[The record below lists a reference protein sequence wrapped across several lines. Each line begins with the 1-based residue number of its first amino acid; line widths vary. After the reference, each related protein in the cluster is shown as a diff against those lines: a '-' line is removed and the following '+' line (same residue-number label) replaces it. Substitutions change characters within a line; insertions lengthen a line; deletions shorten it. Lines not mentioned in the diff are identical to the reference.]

1 MAGKTVKSAHSG
13 SGGAGYFGAG
23 EQAQDHV
30 YHVPGWDG
38 TAEGETV
45 VVSLGEVEIYEND
58 FEIAIAEAKQKYG
71 IEDLV
76 KEGQTRWKAVMHY
89 VGKRVF
95 PDTKV
100 LKDKQTVWLE
110 GNKIPTNNNRYDYDI
125 LNILCDYYIQLSRQY
140 NKLISTVAFSEFINI
155 PTNTVDVWRD
165 TESSTPTF
173 KIWKK
178 LQGNR
183 EDSLKDKAVD
193 SGNVMGVF
201 QVGRREYQW
210 DMPGVRED
218 ARKSIAPTPE
228 EIAARYGIEGGSGA
242 RMGIPEVPE

>member
-1 MAGKTVKSAHSG
+1 MAGKTAKTAHG
-13 SGGAGYFGAG
+13 SDNRAGYLGAT
-23 EQAQDHV
+23 EQAESCI
-30 YHVPGWDG
+30 YHVPGWDRATG
-38 TAEGETV
+38 GESLV
-45 VVSLGEVEIYEND
+45 VKLDEIEIYDND
-58 FEIAIAEAKQKYG
+58 FEIAIAEACQKFR

-100 LKDKQTVWLE
+100 LKDKKTVWLE
-110 GNKIPTNNNRYDYDI
+110 GNSIPTNNNRYDYNI
-125 LNILCDYYIQLSRQY
+125 LNILCDYYIQLSRRH

-155 PTNTVDVWRD
+155 PTTTIDLWKD
-165 TESSTPTF
+165 TEPSTATF

-210 DMPGVRED
+210 DMPGVREETKRIT
-218 ARKSIAPTPE
+218 AQTPE
-228 EIAARYGIEGGSGA
+228 EIAARYGIASSGEPVA
-242 RMGIPEVPE
+242 LPEVPE

>member
-13 SGGAGYFGAG
+13 SSGVGYFGAG
-23 EQAQDHV
+23 EQVQGHV
-30 YHVPGWDG
+30 YHVPRWDG
-38 TAEGETV
+38 TVGEETV

-58 FEIAIAEAKQKYG
+58 FEIAIAEACEKYG

-100 LKDKQTVWLE
+100 LKDRQTVWLE
-110 GNKIPTNNNRYDYDI
+110 GNKIPTNNNRYDYEI
-125 LNILCDYYIQLSRQY
+125 LDILCDYYIQLSRRY
-140 NKLISTVAFSEFINI
+140 NKLISAVAFSEMVNIN
-155 PTNTVDVWRD
+155 TDTVDRWRD
-165 TESSTPTF
+165 DEPSTTTF
-173 KIWKK
+173 GIWKK

-218 ARKSIAPTPE
+218 VKKITAQTPE
-228 EIAARYGIEGGSGA
+228 EIAARYGIEGGKGA
-242 RMGIPEVPE
+242 RVELPEVPE

>member
-1 MAGKTVKSAHSG
+1 MAGKAAN
-13 SGGAGYFGAG
+13 GAVCREGA
-23 EQAQDHV
+23 
-30 YHVPGWDG
+30 
-38 TAEGETV
+38 AEDESV

-58 FEIAIAEAKQKYG
+58 FEIAIAEACQKFR

-95 PDTKV
+95 PDNKV
-100 LKDKQTVWLE
+100 LKDKRTVWLE
-110 GNKIPTNNNRYDYDI
+110 GNSIPTNNNRYDYNI
-125 LNILCDYYIQLSRQY
+125 INILCDYYIQLSRQY

-155 PTNTVDVWRD
+155 PTTTIDLWKD
-165 TESSTPTF
+165 TEPSTATF

-210 DMPGVRED
+210 DMPGVREETKRIT
-218 ARKSIAPTPE
+218 AQTPE
-228 EIAARYGIEGGSGA
+228 EIAARYGIASSGEPVA
-242 RMGIPEVPE
+242 LPEVPE